1 MDSVPTDGKLDPR
14 EVELISGLLTSGEAA
29 TLAALH
35 GLAPAQ
41 WNFRA
46 NAQTWTLAEIVEHLA
61 LVEGGLLRSI
71 ERLLAQPATPE
82 RRAEV
87 LVDYDAILRRVPD
100 RTVRLEAPERV
111 RPAGKFPDGPSA
123 LATFASQREAAL
135 GLLGRN
141 LALHHYFGSHPT
153 LGPLDAAQLLV
164 FLVAH
169 AERHLA
175 QVAEVK
181 ASPDFPG

>member
-1 MDSVPTDGKLDPR
+1 MIGNLLASGK
-14 EVELISGLLTSGEAA
+14 SA
-29 TLAALH
+29 TLAVMH

-41 WNFRA
+41 WDFGA
-46 NAQTWTLAEIVEHLA
+46 EAQAWTLAEIAEHLA
-61 LVEGGLLRSI
+61 LVEGSILRSI

-87 LVDYDAILRRVPD
+87 RVDYEAILRRVPD
-100 RTVRLEAPERV
+100 RTVRVEAPERV
-111 RPAGKFPDGPSA
+111 RPSGKYPDGPSA
-123 LATFASQREAAL
+123 LAAFADQREAAL
-135 GLLGRN
+135 RLLGQGH
-141 LALHHYFGSHPT
+141 ALHHYFGSHPT

-175 QVAEVK
+175 QVAGIK
-181 ASPDFPG
+181 ASPGFPE